1 MIWQCRCRASSMAR
15 DVLPLPVAPVMIMA
29 VPPGWVYVST
39 TGLGND
45 AGDLDD
51 DFCGFFHGGDGYVFV
66 ASMEVESAGK
76 DVGAGQSFEG
86 ELCSVCAAAYGYYFG
101 RDAAVAHGLFGC
113 VDDVHQRFDF
123 FAHVV
128 VLVFDFDGAA
138 VGKFVVDF
146 ACEVFHLFFAS
157 FEAVAVVVSYDVC
170 EHCFFDGSFHAYE
183 VVESFVSFG
192 VFGGFPSWEHDDK
205 LVGYAHRVYHFVF
218 GVSRVYV
225 ASGEGDA
232 CDSGVEVFVFEFAY
246 FAAVHGVCPVGTEEL
261 DIEFVC
267 ALADFLVGVEGY
279 AYFAVFDFGMLLEVV
294 YGGDDFGDACLVVGS
309 KQCIAVGDD
318 ECLSFV
324 VEQFGKVVGRQ
335 GDAGMG
341 VEQDVSAV
349 IVLDDARGDVVSAH
363 IGGCVEVCDKSDG
376 GNAFGVGIGG

>member
-1 MIWQCRCRASSMAR
+1 M
-15 DVLPLPVAPVMIMA
+15 
-29 VPPGWVYVST
+29 
-39 TGLGND
+39 
-45 AGDLDD
+45 
-51 DFCGFFHGGDGYVFV
+51 
-66 ASMEVESAGK
+66 
-76 DVGAGQSFEG
+76 
-86 ELCSVCAAAYGYYFG
+86 
-101 RDAAVAHGLFGC
+101 
-113 VDDVHQRFDF
+113 HQWFDF

-146 ACEVFHLFFAS
+146 ACEVFHLFFAA

-205 LVGYAHRVYHFVF
+205 LVGYAHRVYHFVL

-261 DIEFVC
+261 DIEFVR
-267 ALADFLVGVEGY
+267 ALADFFVGVEGY
-279 AYFAVFDFGMLLEVV
+279 AYFAVFDFGVLLEVA
-294 YGGDDFGDACLVVGS
+294 YGGDDFGYTCFVVCAEQG
-309 KQCIAVGDD
+309 IAIGDD
-318 ECLSFV
+318 ECLPFI
-324 VEQFGKVVGRQ
+324 VE
-335 GDAGMG
+335 
-341 VEQDVSAV
+341 
-349 IVLDDARGDVVSAH
+349 
-363 IGGCVEVCDKSDG
+363 
-376 GNAFGVGIGG
+376 